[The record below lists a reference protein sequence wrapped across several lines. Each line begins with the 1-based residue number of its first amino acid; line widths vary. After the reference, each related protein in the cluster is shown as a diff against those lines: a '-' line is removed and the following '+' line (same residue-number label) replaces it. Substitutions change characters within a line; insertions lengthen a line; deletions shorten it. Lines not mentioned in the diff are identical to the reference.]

1 MGIAYRVERSLGS
14 LGHRLDCECLADSG
28 LTTGAISREDSHK
41 NLLEEDV
48 QSSALSFNKIIEV
61 YVSVAGQTS
70 VSNSE
75 DYFFLVVGDLQAV
88 K

>member
-1 MGIAYRVERSLGS
+1 VNVLPTPGSPLALLAERIRIRTSL
-14 LGHRLDCECLADSG
+14 
-28 LTTGAISREDSHK
+28 K